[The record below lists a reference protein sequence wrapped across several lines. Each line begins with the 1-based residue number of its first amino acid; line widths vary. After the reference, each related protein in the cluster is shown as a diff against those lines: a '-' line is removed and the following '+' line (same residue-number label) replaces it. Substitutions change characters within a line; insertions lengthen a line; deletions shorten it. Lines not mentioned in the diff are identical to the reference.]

1 MQTTTTFDKQKCAA
15 VETAVMNVLGCK
27 IHEIVNYPDTFSK
40 KVVVF
45 VLSKF
50 YDFDKRNVGTA
61 YQMTYLYVPTVVDE
75 LEFRML
81 TDWKFRETICLI
93 LKELGYAFSMDQNG
107 NRIAAKAMA

>member
-15 VETAVMNVLGCK
+15 VETAVMNVLDCNL
-27 IHEIVNYPDTFSK
+27 HEIVNYPDTFSK

-93 LKELGYAFSMDQNG
+93 LNQLNYAAQVDFTG
-107 NRIAAKAMA
+107 NRIASGSMA